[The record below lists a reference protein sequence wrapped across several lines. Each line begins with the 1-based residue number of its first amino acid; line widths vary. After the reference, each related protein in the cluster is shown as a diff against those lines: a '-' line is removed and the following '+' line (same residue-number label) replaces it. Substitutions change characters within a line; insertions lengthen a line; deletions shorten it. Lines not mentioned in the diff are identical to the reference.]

1 MEENK
6 ERSYDPS
13 YHYGSIKSRERTS
26 MKKVSDATD
35 ELVLAIQNS
44 DFYKEYH
51 KLYAEIEKSP
61 ALLKRVNEYRKRR
74 FEIQVSNISDYTNM
88 QNQLQSEFSDIHNN
102 ELTLEFLIAERR
114 FSNMMKQVNHTILDG
129 GNMDINFLGE

>member
-51 KLYAEIEKSP
+51 KLYAEIEKNP

-88 QNQLQSEFSDIHNN
+88 QNQLQNEFNDIHNN

-129 GNMDINFLGE
+129 GNMNINFLGE